1 MATTLKT
8 LKLYTPT
15 KLETGNAICKE
26 YSNQPKQ
33 LETILNKLSTQVEIK
48 RPEVSKWN
56 EDKKLLSLPID
67 VVIEREGK
75 KIEFTW
81 YASHND
87 AMCYISEEDYYKLTR
102 DKCTRKRFIDRFG
115 DNYNSCF
122 GSAKS
127 FLINKA
133 KKEFLKNLKYSIL
146 TSVACGY
153 YISPI
158 FADFC
163 GDFGYDQDSIKA
175 METWQNCLKHSQ
187 KLMSIFNETEIESF
201 PS

>member
-1 MATTLKT
+1 MTTTLKT

-26 YSNQPKQ
+26 YSDQPEQ
-33 LETILNKLSTQVEIK
+33 LETILNKLSIQVEIK

-67 VVIEREGK
+67 VVITKEGK

-87 AMCYISEEDYYKLTR
+87 AFCY
-102 DKCTRKRFIDRFG
+102 
-115 DNYNSCF
+115 F
-122 GSAKS
+122 GSARS

-146 TSVACGY
+146 ASVACEY

-163 GDFGYDQDSIKA
+163 DDFGYDQDSIKA
-175 METWQNCLKHSQ
+175 METWQACLKHSQ
-187 KLMSIFNETEIESF
+187 KLMSIFTETEIEAF